1 MHPETE
7 GELSLPCP
15 YCRGNAVPVEVTIQ
29 SGERTLKYVCS
40 TCQKTWTVT
49 NHESPPTAVEAE

>member
-7 GELSLPCP
+7 REFTLACP
-15 YCRGNAVPVEVTIQ
+15 YCRGNAVPVEVTMQ
-29 SGERTLKYVCS
+29 GGERTLKYVCG

-49 NHESPPTAVEAE
+49 NHELPRTAVEAK